1 MVGTCNDCLTD
12 TVDATADHTKTA
24 AAESKSSSADGD
36 QSRSL
41 NGKLTDTSEYFVE
54 VTPYQTKLSKL
65 ITASVFLYV
74 TDQSLHFVAVP
85 E

>member
-1 MVGTCNDCLTD
+1 MCSETLSDVGTYNDCLTD

-24 AAESKSSSADGD
+24 AAESKSSPTDAE
-36 QSRSL
+36 QFRSL

-65 ITASVFLYV
+65 MTVVVFVCY
-74 TDQSLHFVAVP
+74 
-85 E
+85 